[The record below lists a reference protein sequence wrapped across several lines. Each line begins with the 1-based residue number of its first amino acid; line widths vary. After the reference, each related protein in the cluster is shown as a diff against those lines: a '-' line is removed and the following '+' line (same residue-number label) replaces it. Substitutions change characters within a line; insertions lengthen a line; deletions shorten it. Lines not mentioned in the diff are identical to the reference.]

1 MWRKNRV
8 PSYGAS
14 GCSGTDLNRN
24 FPYHWGE
31 GNIFQ
36 YFFISFINQVLLK
49 KKLHTAS
56 HVKKIYILSL
66 SLFLSQARASCYQC
80 DTQYRG
86 PFPQSENE
94 SQAIVAAIQALN
106 QSIRAYITVHSYS
119 QMWLTRWGY
128 SNDETEDYDEQVK

>member
-8 PSYGAS
+8 PAYGSS

-31 GNIFQ
+31 GSIFNA
-36 YFFISFINQVLLK
+36 SFHLNHNSGVTGKVNVYSTTFK
-49 KKLHTAS
+49 KDNF
-56 HVKKIYILSL
+56 SL
-66 SLFLSQARASCYQC
+66 VPPTARASCYQC

-86 PFPQSENE
+86 PFPRSENE
-94 SQAIVAAIQALN
+94 SQAMSAAVQALKK
-106 QSIRAYITVHSYS
+106 SIKVYITVHSYS

-128 SNDETEDYDEQVK
+128 STDEIDDFDEQVK